1 MERPPTVLICDD
13 SPTMRLALRRSL
25 VLGGLGVLGEAAS
38 GQEAVALA
46 KKLEPDLITM
56 DVMLPDLDGFQA
68 TRAILA
74 QGPARIVIVSAA
86 GEALQA
92 DLSFR
97 ALQSG
102 ALDLVDKPN
111 VGDPAD
117 LAAWG
122 HQLAI
127 TLKSLAELPLGRRPP
142 APSYA
147 QRPQLGWRKVGVFA
161 IVVSTGGP
169 PALARLL
176 RDLPPTL
183 SYPVLVAQHIAA
195 GFTQGLARWLA
206 TQTALPVRVA
216 EGGEVAAPGS
226 VWLPQDRTDLLLHE
240 GGRLRLLPNP
250 GGVCP
255 NGDRLLASVAQRR
268 GKEAAGAVL
277 TGMGSDG
284 AQGLLALR
292 QAGGLTF
299 AQDSASCVVDGMP
312 AAAAALGGVDGRL
325 TVEEL
330 GFVMAELGR

>member
-25 VLGGLGVLGEAAS
+25 ALGGLSVLGEAAS

-46 KKLEPDLITM
+46 KKLAPDLITM

-68 TRAILA
+68 TGAILA
-74 QGPARIVIVSAA
+74 QAPARIVIVSSA

-102 ALDLVDKPN
+102 ALDLVDKPT

-117 LAAWG
+117 LEAWG
-122 HQLAI
+122 RRLAV

-142 APSYA
+142 ASSYP
-147 QRPQLGWRKVGVFA
+147 QRPQLGWRKVSVFA

-216 EGGEVAAPGS
+216 QDGDVAAPGT
-226 VWLPQDRTDLLLHE
+226 VWLAQDRTDLLLHE

-250 GGVCP
+250 GGLCP

-312 AAAAALGGVDGRL
+312 AAAAALGGADGRL